1 MYDDSEIT
9 SIEKTAI
16 KTSIFFKDLES
27 IGIKM
32 IEKSITQGIGNSFET
47 AKKIH
52 IDKWDLAYDEIL
64 IRDAIEV
71 YRFYHSDDR
80 YGIKNYGG
88 FN

>member
-1 MYDDSEIT
+1 
-9 SIEKTAI
+9 
-16 KTSIFFKDLES
+16 
-27 IGIKM
+27 M

-71 YRFYHSDDR
+71 YRYYHSDDR
-80 YGIKNYGG
+80 YGIKTATGIDELTG
-88 FN
+88 ISI